1 MKEAAANRMQGLV
14 HRNHGKM
21 DLSRGQHCPYFKQL
35 GMMASRINIDIRKT
49 NLLGISYPESY
60 VVKCNERANLGLKSI
75 KMHYF
80 RNKNGK
86 SLLKVLDMHVWW

>member
-1 MKEAAANRMQGLV
+1 MYTGTTEKWIYHV
-14 HRNHGKM
+14 
-21 DLSRGQHCPYFKQL
+21 DSTV
-35 GMMASRINIDIRKT
+35 RISKINTDIRKT

-60 VVKCNERANLGLKSI
+60 VVKCNERANLRLKSI
-75 KMHYF
+75 KMHHF